1 MNLFRDV
8 ARLRAQRDAANS
20 SAEGKSESSSGSVA
34 RKDEAENLVECFRC
48 DSIRKPGHPC
58 PGCKNWTSRGG
69 VESDTL
75 QVLLERSGISE
86 EVHPR
91 EYWFLREFLRLEV
104 PPETAPRASREQID
118 SACVNDISDSGHAVE
133 THVLRKSLWMCDE
146 CYFRSLTAFS
156 NLPREMRTGK
166 AIRDLFNEIRD
177 RFAGSPRS
185 IEHSFVEM
193 QDEVNS
199 AWVHFGNSAEV
210 SRRTEARGRKAH
222 ESFMS
227 DLVVRDIEELRG
239 RLSLPPEDP
248 EANYEPGPALTVVG
262 SALSVGS
269 AILAFTVAP
278 GIFGGLIWV
287 GIGLLI
293 YANRRRTRWEEL
305 REERRIPGWSPSEI
319 EELIKHEI
327 QAERGVIP
335 FAARFLVQ
343 KKLFQAGESAEP
355 TEWAEAVDFRWNP
368 LGPLPALPERE
379 MTPIEA
385 EDYVKR
391 CVLYLGDSGAETT
404 RYVDDGGVD
413 VISDNYAIQ
422 VKHQMAKIGPE
433 VVRSIFGVA
442 TAMGKIAA
450 VFVRSGFTKSA
461 ISFADENGILLFTYE
476 PSVKAHSEKASE
488 ALQKGLRP

>member
-8 ARLRAQRDAANS
+8 AKLKAQRSAANS
-20 SAEGKSESSSGSVA
+20 SSEGKSESAFGSA
-34 RKDEAENLVECFRC
+34 AKADEAENLVECFRC
-48 DSIRKPGHPC
+48 DSLRKPGKPC

-69 VESDTL
+69 VDSDTL
-75 QVLLERSGISE
+75 EVLLERSGVSE
-86 EVHPR
+86 EVHPK

-104 PPETAPRASREQID
+104 PPETAPRASRDQID
-118 SACVNDISDSGHAVE
+118 SACVYDISDSGDAVE
-133 THVLRKSLWMCDE
+133 THVLRKALWMCDQ
-146 CYFRSLTAFS
+146 CYFRSLEAFS
-156 NLPREMRTGK
+156 KLPREMRTSR
-166 AIRDLFNEIRD
+166 AIRDLFNRIQD
-177 RFAGSPRS
+177 RFAGGPRS

-193 QDEVNS
+193 QDEANS
-199 AWVHFGNSAEV
+199 AWVHFGNSEEV

-227 DLVVRDIEELRG
+227 DLVVRDIEELRS
-239 RLSLPPEDP
+239 RLSIPPEDP
-248 EANYEPGPALTVVG
+248 EASNEPGPGLTVAG
-262 SALSVGS
+262 SALTIGS

-293 YANRRRTRWEEL
+293 YAGRRQSGWVGV
-305 REERRIPGWSPSEI
+305 REKRRIPGWSPTEI
-319 EELIKHEI
+319 EELIKQEI
-327 QAERGVIP
+327 QSERGVIP
-335 FAARFLVQ
+335 FAAKFLVE

-355 TEWAEAVDFRWNP
+355 TEWAEAVNFRWNP

-391 CVLYLGDSGAETT
+391 CVLYLGDSGAQTT

-422 VKHQMAKIGPE
+422 VKHQMANIGPE
-433 VVRSIFGVA
+433 VVRSMFGVA

-476 PSVKAHSEKASE
+476 PSIKAHSEKASE
-488 ALQKGLRP
+488 ALEKGLQP